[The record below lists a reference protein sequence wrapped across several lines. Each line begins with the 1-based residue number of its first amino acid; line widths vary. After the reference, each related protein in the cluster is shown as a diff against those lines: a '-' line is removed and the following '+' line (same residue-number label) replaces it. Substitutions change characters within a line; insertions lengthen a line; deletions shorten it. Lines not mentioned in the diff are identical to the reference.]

1 MGLKWLVTAWLVVG
15 LALALPPVQ
24 AQQRTITIKAWTIG
38 PDNPS
43 ITRFRNVQ
51 TAAERLNADLTRE
64 GADYQIKVDG
74 SFDTTNWDQYLRRVL
89 LTFQSGDAPDIVQA
103 SAALS
108 TTWSAAGFLT
118 PLDQYIPKYRQFGDI
133 VPSLWTAVKYQ
144 GKTWGIPQDTEA
156 RPLYFN
162 KVLLKKLGWTD
173 QQIAD
178 LPKRITSGDF
188 TWDDMMALAKEA
200 RQKNIIEPGKG
211 YYHRPFN
218 GPDFMQWYRSF
229 GGRDYDPQTGKLVF
243 NKAAALRYYRFLRA
257 GVDAGVIEKDRLNS
271 DWNRFHQPITDGDG
285 KVLFWSGGTW
295 NWAEWELQWVAA
307 KGGEAWLFDHFG
319 YAPHPAY
326 VKGGKPITLSN
337 PQAYMVSAASKNKDL
352 ALRLLANTMVPD
364 LDAKHAVG
372 SAHLPVLKR
381 TAALVNNRFLKE
393 VSYLLNYTTFQPPHP
408 DLPKWQDAFFRGVS
422 AVESASATPEQAV
435 DVVASEMQRVLSNQ
449 VIVE

>member
-1 MGLKWLVTAWLVVG
+1 MGLKWLVTACLVVG
-15 LALALPPVQ
+15 LALALSPVQ

-51 TAAERLNADLTRE
+51 TAAERLNAALTRE

-89 LTFQSGDAPDIVQA
+89 LAFQSGDAPDIVQA

-188 TWDDMMALAKEA
+188 TWDDVMAVAKEA

-337 PQAYMVSAASKNKDL
+337 PQAYMVSAASKNRDL
-352 ALRLLANTMVPD
+352 ALRLLANTMTPD

-372 SAHLPVLKR
+372 SAHLPILKR

>member
-15 LALALPPVQ
+15 LALALSPVQ

-51 TAAERLNADLTRE
+51 TAAERLNAALTRE

-89 LTFQSGDAPDIVQA
+89 LAFQSGDAPDIVQA

-118 PLDQYIPKYRQFGDI
+118 PLDQYIPKYRQFDDI

-144 GKTWGIPQDTEA
+144 GRTWGIPQDTEA

-188 TWDDMMALAKEA
+188 TWDDVVAVAKEA

-337 PQAYMVSAASKNKDL
+337 PQAYMVSAASKNRDL
-352 ALRLLANTMVPD
+352 VLRLLANTMTPD

>member
-15 LALALPPVQ
+15 LALALSPVQ
-24 AQQRTITIKAWTIG
+24 AQQRTITIKTWTIG

-51 TAAERLNADLTRE
+51 TAAERLNAALTRE

-89 LTFQSGDAPDIVQA
+89 LAFQSGDAPDIVQA

-188 TWDDMMALAKEA
+188 TWDDVLAVAKEA

-326 VKGGKPITLSN
+326 VKGGKPVTLSN
-337 PQAYMVSAASKNKDL
+337 PQAYMVSAASKNRDL
-352 ALRLLANTMVPD
+352 ALRLLANTMTPD